1 MNTILAAWREV
12 RMGARSL
19 TSFCAVLAAPATEDA
34 MDDAGD
40 ADWDAYGDLMDLAG
54 RYVEELMDADVFA
67 ARVEAVLREVETP
80 PRYGRQ

>member
-19 TSFCAVLAAPATEDA
+19 TSFCAYLADPETQDA

-54 RYVEELMDADVFA
+54 HYVEELMDADEFA
-67 ARVEAVLREVETP
+67 ARVDAVLREVETP